1 MEQRMHERIDQRM
14 DQRIDKRNERAISS
28 GKTPYDS
35 KEPGTAVEIATGN
48 VVIMGDLH
56 IPANVNGAVL
66 FAHGSGSGR
75 MSPRNQFVARA
86 LEQAGMA
93 TLLLDLLT
101 EEEEA
106 RDRGGAEL
114 RFDISMLTS
123 RLNDATIWLAQQREL
138 NGAKIGIF
146 GASTGAAAGLAAAA
160 KNDTIA
166 TVVSRGGRPD
176 LAGHAL
182 EEVHVPVLL
191 IVGGE
196 DGSVVNINRRALA
209 RLGGEKKLEIIVGAT
224 HLFEEPGTLDR
235 VAQLARHWF
244 EHFLGRT
251 VAARAA

>member
-1 MEQRMHERIDQRM
+1 M
-14 DQRIDKRNERAISS
+14 
-28 GKTPYDS
+28 PYDS
-35 KEPGTAVEIATGN
+35 KEQGQAVEIATGN

-56 IPANVNGAVL
+56 IPASVNGAVL

-75 MSPRNQFVARA
+75 LSPRNQFVARA

-106 RDRGGAEL
+106 LDRGGAEL
-114 RFDISMLTS
+114 RFDISLLTG
-123 RLNDATIWLAQQREL
+123 RLNDATIWLAQHREL
-138 NGAKIGIF
+138 NGAKIGVF

-160 KNDTIA
+160 KNSAIA

-182 EEVHVPVLL
+182 ENVQVPVLL

-196 DGSVVNINRRALA
+196 DGTVVNINRRALA
-209 RLGGEKKLEIIVGAT
+209 RLGGEKKLEIIAGAT

-251 VAARAA
+251 VAAARAA